1 MKVAIF
7 GFVLVEFGGYT
18 NYEFSNVYKGYIDN
32 MNVAAKLALKK
43 LVEEENATNLFYV
56 TKEELQITNDDIS
69 DPVHPMDNGM
79 NKQKSAVVKK
89 LREIFRMPFSED
101 FYSTQ
106 KAVQQHR
113 NIEFA
118 SNHQKILKEIT
129 EKIEGENGQYT
140 ALVGDDVFSKWP
152 AVDVD
157 SWFNLNSN
165 GFLNL
170 GIENDRIENVLFRVY
185 HDELRFIR
193 FKSVV
198 VLAGS
203 NNLAVNNVTEI
214 VEGAKFLAI
223 QIAVRQKEAKIVVCG
238 ILPRSGFEEK
248 VRNINNEIKV
258 AAENE
263 NRSFSDLGEGL
274 LDEKT
279 GLINE
284 EYFVNGINLNK
295 KGYEKIAPIIAGL

>member
-1 MKVAIF
+1 M
-7 GFVLVEFGGYT
+7 
-18 NYEFSNVYKGYIDN
+18 
-32 MNVAAKLALKK
+32 
-43 LVEEENATNLFYV
+43 
-56 TKEELQITNDDIS
+56 
-69 DPVHPMDNGM
+69 
-79 NKQKSAVVKK
+79 
-89 LREIFRMPFSED
+89 
-101 FYSTQ
+101 
-106 KAVQQHR
+106 
-113 NIEFA
+113 
-118 SNHQKILKEIT
+118 
-129 EKIEGENGQYT
+129 
-140 ALVGDDVFSKWP
+140 FSKWP

-214 VEGAKFLAI
+214 VEGAKFLAN

-284 EYFVNGINLNK
+284 EYFVDGINLNK